1 MDSVCGTRS
10 DPGDPVVLVSS
21 RPMRGWNLLGA
32 HASILQGRGCLLLPA
47 AGTPLPRQGT
57 VTCHPSAP
65 LPSPMRA
72 PAQIYCCSAV
82 RLSLQA
88 VSSGVT
94 GTVPSGQLGAQ
105 PRVGAYR
112 GVPGGCPR
120 LGGRFPHRPVASSAK
135 HLCLCL
141 CLRAFSGHGGVS
153 GQLRGRKCW

>member
-65 LPSPMRA
+65 LPSPA
-72 PAQIYCCSAV
+72 THPGHLWSA
-82 RLSLQA
+82 SCPEA
-88 VSSGVT
+88 SG
-94 GTVPSGQLGAQ
+94 
-105 PRVGAYR
+105 
-112 GVPGGCPR
+112 
-120 LGGRFPHRPVASSAK
+120 
-135 HLCLCL
+135 
-141 CLRAFSGHGGVS
+141 
-153 GQLRGRKCW
+153 